1 MKWKPKKGNRDG
13 RKKEKKKL
21 EESRDKNQPKTA
33 LIKYPNSSI
42 NIGIIILHNRKL
54 VQ

>member
-1 MKWKPKKGNRDG
+1 MKWKPKKGKPGDG

-33 LIKYPNSSI
+33 LIKYPNS
-42 NIGIIILHNRKL
+42 
-54 VQ
+54 VQSTLGLSHFI